1 MWRIKCSNGKYVD
14 KTTYGTWVTYT
25 KNGKIFTSEN
35 LAKKNLYLCEDF
47 VENSK
52 QEEYK
57 NLTYELEKINQYYED
72 KRFRQKTYRAPT

>member
-47 VENSK
+47 VENLK

-57 NLTYELEKINQYYED
+57 NLTYELEKIN
-72 KRFRQKTYRAPT
+72 

>member
-35 LAKKNLYLCEDF
+35 LAKKNL
-47 VENSK
+47 
-52 QEEYK
+52 
-57 NLTYELEKINQYYED
+57 
-72 KRFRQKTYRAPT
+72 

>member
-35 LAKKNLYLCEDF
+35 LAKKNLYLYEDF

-57 NLTYELEKINQYYED
+57 NLTYELEKIN
-72 KRFRQKTYRAPT
+72 